1 MLNKVDLNSDLGES
15 FGNYT
20 IGNDDKI
27 IPLVSSTNV
36 ACGFH
41 AADPV
46 VMADTIIKVKAA
58 KVAIGAHPGV
68 PDLMGF
74 GRRNMSLTFMEAK
87 SYVQYQVSALMGMAK
102 AGGLSLQHVKPH
114 GALYN
119 MAATDY
125 TLSLAICQAVRE
137 LDENLIILGLSGSEL
152 VRAASDLK
160 MKVACEVFADRGYEE
175 DGTLVR
181 RSKDGAF
188 IHDEKEAVARVVR
201 MVKAGKVAAIT
212 GKDINIKADSICVH
226 GDGEKALLFVEKIRA
241 GLAEV
246 GIKIA
251 PLSEIVELGN

>member
-1 MLNKVDLNSDLGES
+1 MLNSVDLNSDLGES
-15 FGNYT
+15 YGSYT

-46 VMADTIIKVKAA
+46 VMAETIEKVKVA
-58 KVAIGAHPGV
+58 KVAIGAHPGL

-74 GRRNMSLTFMEAK
+74 GRRNMSLSSPEAK
-87 SYVQYQVSALMGMAK
+87 AYVGYQVAALMGMAK
-102 AGGLSLQHVKPH
+102 AQGLNLQHVKPH

-125 TLSLAICQAVRE
+125 QLALAICQAVKE
-137 LDENLIILGLSGSEL
+137 LDENLIILGLSGSEM
-152 VRAASDLK
+152 VRAALDLE

-175 DGTLVR
+175 DGTLVSR
-181 RSKDGAF
+181 NKDGAF
-188 IHDEKEAVARVVR
+188 IHDENAAVARVVR
-201 MVKAGKVAAIT
+201 MVKEGKVKAVT
-212 GKDINIKADSICVH
+212 GKDINIQADSICVH

-246 GIKIA
+246 GIRIA
-251 PLSEIVELGN
+251 PLKEVIQ